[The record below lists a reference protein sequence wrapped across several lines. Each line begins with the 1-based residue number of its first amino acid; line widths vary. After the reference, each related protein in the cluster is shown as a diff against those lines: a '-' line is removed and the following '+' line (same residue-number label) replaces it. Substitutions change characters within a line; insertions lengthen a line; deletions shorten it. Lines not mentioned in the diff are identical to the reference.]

1 MRAISRHLGV
11 AGSSSPPSRTR
22 GVERTEAG
30 GQKSP
35 CVTACSLQGA
45 PEGEGCWA
53 EASSVV
59 GHLGT
64 LAISPLLVSIAS
76 LQPQSHLNPQ
86 CMF

>member
-1 MRAISRHLGV
+1 MDRNPR
-11 AGSSSPPSRTR
+11 
-22 GVERTEAG
+22 
-30 GQKSP
+30 
-35 CVTACSLQGA
+35 VTACSLQGA

-53 EASSVV
+53 EASSEV

-64 LAISPLLVSIAS
+64 LGPSPLLVSIAS